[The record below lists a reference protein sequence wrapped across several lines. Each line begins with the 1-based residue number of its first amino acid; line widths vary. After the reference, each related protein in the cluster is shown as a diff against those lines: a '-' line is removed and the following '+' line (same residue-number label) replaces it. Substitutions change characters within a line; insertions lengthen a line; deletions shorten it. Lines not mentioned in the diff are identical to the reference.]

1 MKKRLNNEL
10 IRNVIFYLKKTL
22 ICISPIDLIACVYT
36 EHNPVLMSFYFC
48 ISVFNFSLIF
58 IVTCFQKVSQEDQLG
73 SEVPHLRDKKSNK
86 ISINKSYLP
95 PQDSITITIL
105 YRKINIAVKKQII

>member
-1 MKKRLNNEL
+1 MGD
-10 IRNVIFYLKKTL
+10 FQT
-22 ICISPIDLIACVYT
+22 YT

-48 ISVFNFSLIF
+48 ISVFNFSLVV

-73 SEVPHLRDKKSNK
+73 SEAPHLRDKKSNK

-105 YRKINIAVKKQII
+105 YTKINIAVKNKLYDTLILSYC